1 MFTIDMLRQEFE
13 YKVKDLGIDNNI
25 SMRTVRRYLHNCK
38 DDFSRMRVQ
47 KFSTAGQ
54 QIAMTKTSI
63 SVTFDNLAVEYLPK
77 VATVGRTS
85 RLEK

>member
-1 MFTIDMLRQEFE
+1 MPFFSLKLHVPVQRTF
-13 YKVKDLGIDNNI
+13 KDLGIDNNI

-63 SVTFDNLAVEYLPK
+63 SVTFDNLAKLDI
-77 VATVGRTS
+77 
-85 RLEK
+85 L